1 VNIAPQLAID
11 GGAPVRKTALSP
23 WPWYDDDEVEV
34 AAQVLRSGRVNYWT
48 GNECREFEKEFAS
61 YHGLEYGVA
70 LANGTLAL
78 ELAFKVLGV
87 GDGDEV
93 IVTPRSYVASAS
105 SIVLCGATPVFVDID
120 PDSQNL
126 RVDLIRAAVT
136 EKTRAILAVHLAGWP
151 CDMLEIMQIAKEND
165 LFVVE
170 DCAQAHGARIG
181 NKLVGSFGDVSAF
194 SFCQDKIMTTAGE
207 GGMLLTNDSELWAK
221 AWAYKDHGKSWALVQ
236 ANDHPPG
243 FRWVHSSFGSNWRMT
258 EIQGAIGR
266 VQLRK
271 LEHWLLKRRKNVER
285 LVNGLSDISALRI
298 ALPPADVCH
307 AYYMFYAFLRPE
319 MLKPGWTRDR
329 ILLALTAEGIPGK
342 SGSCPEIYRESA
354 FSDFNFPS
362 LPVAR
367 MMGELSVSLPVHPTL
382 KGAEVDDIV
391 IAVHK
396 VFAAAR
402 SG

>member
-1 VNIAPQLAID
+1 VSFTLQLAVN

-23 WPWYDDDEVEV
+23 WPWYDTDEVEV
-34 AAQVLRSGRVNYWT
+34 AARVLRSGRVNYWT
-48 GNECREFEKEFAS
+48 GNECKLFEREFAA
-61 YHGLEYGVA
+61 YHGVKYGVA

-105 SIVLCGATPVFVDID
+105 SIVLSGAMPVFVDID

-126 RVDLIRAAVT
+126 RVDLIRSAIT
-136 EKTRAILAVHLAGWP
+136 EKTKAILAVHLAGWP
-151 CDMLEIMQIAKEND
+151 CDMLEIMQIAKENN

-170 DCAQAHGARIG
+170 DCAQAHGARID

-207 GGMLLTNDSELWAK
+207 GGMLLTNDPGLWAD
-221 AWAYKDHGKSWALVQ
+221 AWAYKDHGKSWSRVH

-243 FRWVHSSFGSNWRMT
+243 FRWLHSSFGSNWRMT

-266 VQLRK
+266 IQLRK
-271 LEHWLLKRRKNVER
+271 LEHWLLKRHRNVER
-285 LVNGLSDISALRI
+285 LLEGLSDIAALRI
-298 ALPPADVCH
+298 ARPPAAVYH

-319 MLKPGWTRDR
+319 RLKPGWTRDR
-329 ILLALTAEGIPGK
+329 ILLALTAEGVPGK
-342 SGSCPEIYRESA
+342 TGSCPEIYREAA
-354 FSDFNFPS
+354 FSRFGFPS

-367 MMGELSVSLPVHPTL
+367 KMGELSLTFPVHPTL
-382 KGAEVDDIV
+382 KRVEVDDIV
-391 IAVHK
+391 TAVHK
-396 VFAAAR
+396 VFEVA
-402 SG
+402 SI